1 MSSRPTSRMTSPW
14 YCKYYKLFCD
24 EFPEVTPTTIPSTD
38 CSNSKSIIVSWN
50 EIAPI
55 VVVGLLICILVFLIL
70 NLRKKVHRRSER
82 AHRPGYGI
90 PITLV
95 EEGVVNF
102 AAQPQFVKNAH

>member
-1 MSSRPTSRMTSPW
+1 MIPRTSW
-14 YCKYYKLFCD
+14 WCEHYQYLCD

-38 CSNSKSIIVSWN
+38 CSNSKSIIASWN

-55 VVVGLLICILVFLIL
+55 VVVGLLMCILVFLIL
-70 NLRKKVHRRSER
+70 NLRKKVHHCSER
-82 AHRPGYGI
+82 AHCPGYGI

-102 AAQPQFVKNAH
+102 AAQPQFVKNSC